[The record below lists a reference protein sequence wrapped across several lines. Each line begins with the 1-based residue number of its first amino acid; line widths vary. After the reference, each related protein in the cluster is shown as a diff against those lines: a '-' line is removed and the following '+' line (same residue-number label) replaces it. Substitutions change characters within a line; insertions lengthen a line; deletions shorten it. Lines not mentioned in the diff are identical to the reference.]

1 MVFKINSSSLDD
13 YANSLT
19 NARNVLKNINDV
31 VPDIQSQLINK
42 YPKLYIH
49 TKLNNNSAIATGS
62 MKVLNKILINKVRQ
76 IPMPQLPQYG
86 DKQKE
91 EKKGGNQ
98 LKLVLADVIEI
109 TLKKVLMGGHGH

>member
-1 MVFKINSSSLDD
+1 MIFKINSSSLDD
-13 YANSLT
+13 YANTLT
-19 NARNVLKNINDV
+19 NAHNVLKNINDV

-62 MKVLNKILINKVRQ
+62 MKILNRILINKVRQ
-76 IPMPQLPQYG
+76 IPMPKLPQYG
-86 DKQKE
+86 DKGKE
-91 EKKGGNQ
+91 EKKSGNQ

-109 TLKKVLMGGHGH
+109 TLKKVLMGGHEH